1 MKRKLMS
8 QLMASL
14 ALLSLLL
21 FSTCCTVLPKYTSEQ
36 SQRTGSKVQMEDSHG
51 PLSVARSK
59 EIIDVLKA
67 RGAPSN
73 FLDLHLAIEEAI
85 VDSPLTTGNRVEL
98 LQDGPLTYQAM
109 VTAIN
114 EATDHI
120 NLETYIMDDD
130 EVGRRFAV
138 ALIAAQ
144 QRGVRVH
151 LIRDSVGTLGTPTEF
166 FDQLKAN
173 GIQVLEFNPVNPLT
187 ASEGWELNSRDH
199 RKLLIVDGRVA
210 FLGGINISSVY
221 SGGSFRQSSKVR
233 PDGELPWRD
242 THLQIQGPVVA
253 ELQKLFIQTWEKQQ
267 GSALPP
273 AEYFPKLERIS
284 DELVRAIGSSP
295 DDPYS
300 LIYATLIS
308 ALRSAQSE
316 IWITNAYFVPDPQ
329 LLESLMDAAASGVD
343 VRLIL
348 PSSTDSWL
356 VFHAGRAHYH
366 ELLEAGVKIYE
377 RRHALLHVKS
387 AVIDGVWSTVGS
399 TNLDWRSFLHNQE
412 VNVVILGGNF
422 GEKMREVFL
431 ADQAQAQRITLQ
443 DWQQRPVNLRFK
455 EQLGRLWEYWL

>member
-1 MKRKLMS
+1 MIRKRMF
-8 QLMASL
+8 QLL
-14 ALLSLLL
+14 AGVAALGLLL
-21 FSTCCTVLPKYTSEQ
+21 LATCCTVLPKFTSEQ
-36 SQRTGSKVQMEDSHG
+36 SQRAGSKVQMEDSHG
-51 PLSVARSK
+51 PLTVARSK
-59 EIIDVLKA
+59 AIIDVLKA
-67 RGAPSN
+67 RGASSN

-109 VTAIN
+109 LVAIN

-120 NLETYIMDDD
+120 NMETYILDDD
-130 EVGRRFAV
+130 EVGQRFAA

-151 LIRDSVGTLGTPTEF
+151 LIHDSVGTLGTPTEF

-173 GIQVLEFNPVNPLT
+173 SIQVLEFNPVNPLT
-187 ASEGWELNSRDH
+187 AKEGWELNSRDH

-233 PDGELPWRD
+233 PGGELPWRD
-242 THLQIQGPVVA
+242 THLQIEGPVIA
-253 ELQKLFIQTWEKQQ
+253 ELQKLFIETWEKQQ
-267 GSALPP
+267 GESLPP
-273 AEYFPKLERIS
+273 ANYFPKLERVS

-308 ALRSAQSE
+308 ALRSAQAE

-329 LLESLMDAAASGVD
+329 LLESLKEAAASGVD

-348 PSSTDSWL
+348 PSSTDAWL
-356 VFHAGRAHYH
+356 VFNAGRSHYH
-366 ELLEAGVKIYE
+366 ELLEAHVKIYE

-399 TNLDWRSFLHNQE
+399 TNMDWRSFLHNQE
-412 VNVVILGGNF
+412 VNVVVLGGNF
-422 GEKMREVFL
+422 GDKMREVFL
-431 ADQAQAQRITLQ
+431 ADQAQAQEITLQ
-443 DWQQRPVNLRFK
+443 DWQKRPVSQRFK
-455 EQLGRLWEYWL
+455 EQLGRSWEYWL